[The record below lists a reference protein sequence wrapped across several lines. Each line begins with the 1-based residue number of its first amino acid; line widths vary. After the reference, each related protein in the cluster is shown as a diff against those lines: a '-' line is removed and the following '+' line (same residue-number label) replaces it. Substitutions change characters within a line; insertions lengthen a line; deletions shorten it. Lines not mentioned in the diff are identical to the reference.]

1 MPLPMLEQPLKEI
14 VKNDK
19 KKILNRSFMRY
30 SESRKK
36 KPAKC
41 YHLTDKMSN
50 SQAGKL
56 NFTPTKHSMRQ
67 RLTNLIAV
75 LLISVPCLLRA
86 ENLVDIYERALQ
98 NDPIVK
104 QAEAK
109 QSAAGES
116 RSQGLARF
124 FPTVAA
130 TGASGREWRHNKIKS
145 LTNLFPASQEY
156 WNSSFS
162 VNLTQP
168 LFHWDHWVQLSQS
181 DNQIA
186 QAEAAYQAEL
196 QNLMVRTTEA
206 YFNVLSAQ
214 DNLQFTVMEK
224 QAIAKQ
230 LEQAK
235 VRFDVGIIPITD
247 VYEAQAAFDAT
258 TANELEAAN
267 QLDNQK
273 EALRE
278 IIGDNEGTL
287 NALGETLPLKKPE
300 PDNMSKWSDTAETNN
315 LSVIAAFNQMEVT
328 RKGVDIQR
336 SGHLPR
342 LDLVGSY
349 GATENGSAFG
359 PRGDTQN
366 IGVQLNVPLF
376 EGGAVNSRTRQ
387 ASFEYEAAKENLTAV
402 KRSVKRQVNNA
413 YRSILTNISRIDALK
428 ATVTSAASALEASEA
443 GFEVGIRTMVDV
455 LGEQRNVYRAKRD
468 LSRARYDYLI
478 NTIKLK
484 QTTSDLTQVDLELIN
499 SLLVASS
506 TPLK

>member
-1 MPLPMLEQPLKEI
+1 
-14 VKNDK
+14 
-19 KKILNRSFMRY
+19 
-30 SESRKK
+30 
-36 KPAKC
+36 
-41 YHLTDKMSN
+41 
-50 SQAGKL
+50 
-56 NFTPTKHSMRQ
+56 MRQ
-67 RLTNLIAV
+67 RLTKLIAV
-75 LLISVPCLLRA
+75 LLFCIPSLLQA
-86 ENLVDIYERALQ
+86 DNLMTIYERALQ
-98 NDPIVK
+98 NDPLIK

-116 RSQGLARF
+116 RTQGLARF

-130 TGASGREWRHNKIKS
+130 TGASSREWRHNRIAS
-145 LTNLFPASQEY
+145 IDNLFPASQEY
-156 WNSSFS
+156 WNNNFS
-162 VNLTQP
+162 LNLTQP
-168 LFHWDHWVQLSQS
+168 LFHWDHWIQLSQS

-186 QAEAAYQAEL
+186 QAEANYQAEL
-196 QNLMVRTTEA
+196 QKLMVRTTEA

-214 DNLQFTVMEK
+214 DNLQFTVSEK

-235 VRFDVGIIPITD
+235 ERFEVGIIPITD
-247 VYEAQAAFDAT
+247 VYEAQAAFDQT

-267 QLDNQK
+267 NFDNQK

-278 IIGDNEGTL
+278 IIGDNEAL
-287 NALGETLPLKKPE
+287 VSSLGETLPLKKPV
-300 PDNMSKWSDTAETNN
+300 PDNLSKWDETAEANN
-315 LSVIAAFNQMEVT
+315 LSIIAAFNQMEVS
-328 RKGVDIQR
+328 RKAIDIQR
-336 SGHLPR
+336 NGHLPK

-349 GATENGSAFG
+349 GVSENGSAFG

-366 IGVQLNVPLF
+366 IGIQLNVPLF

-402 KRSVKRQVNNA
+402 KRTVKRQVNNT
-413 YRSILTNISRIDALK
+413 YRSILTAISRIEALK

-443 GFEVGIRTMVDV
+443 GFEVGIRTMVDI

-484 QTTSDLTQVDLELIN
+484 QTTSDLAQADLELIN
-499 SLLVASS
+499 GLLV
-506 TPLK
+506 TNLPEKKP